1 MRGDRAVSAVSGGK
15 LIDILPV
22 LGSFHDHSSPADG
35 APGELAQ
42 AASSPVVVGPPETI
56 SVGLASDG
64 SLWINQSAVKLDD
77 LRGFFL
83 NVSWLSALIVLI
95 FQGDGSLEFGAVAH
109 VMVVRRFAGGL
120 ATSELEKNR

>member
-1 MRGDRAVSAVSGGK
+1 MGLQVS
-15 LIDILPV
+15 LPTRQVRPLWLV
-22 LGSFHDHSSPADG
+22 L
-35 APGELAQ
+35 
-42 AASSPVVVGPPETI
+42 PETI

-109 VMVVRRFAGGL
+109 VTVVRRFAAGP

>member
-1 MRGDRAVSAVSGGK
+1 MGLQAS
-15 LIDILPV
+15 LPQTA
-22 LGSFHDHSSPADG
+22 SP
-35 APGELAQ
+35 L
-42 AASSPVVVGPPETI
+42 VVVGPPETI

-83 NVSWLSALIVLI
+83 NVSWLSALIV

-109 VMVVRRFAGGL
+109 VTVVRRFAAGV

>member
-1 MRGDRAVSAVSGGK
+1 MGLQAS
-15 LIDILPV
+15 LPQMA
-22 LGSFHDHSSPADG
+22 SP
-35 APGELAQ
+35 
-42 AASSPVVVGPPETI
+42 PVVVGPPETI

-109 VMVVRRFAGGL
+109 VTVVRRFAAGP

>member
-1 MRGDRAVSAVSGGK
+1 MA
-15 LIDILPV
+15 
-22 LGSFHDHSSPADG
+22 SP
-35 APGELAQ
+35 
-42 AASSPVVVGPPETI
+42 PVVVGPPETI
-56 SVGLASDG
+56 SVGLACDG

-83 NVSWLSALIVLI
+83 NVSWLSALIV

-109 VMVVRRFAGGL
+109 VTVVRRFAAGV